1 MATEKSGTAKKLTA
15 ILKEL
20 KALSVDGVLPAKAF
34 YKLVQE
40 NSLSQVETQKL
51 MEGLA
56 KL

>member
-20 KALSVDGVLPAKAF
+20 KALSVDGFLPAKAF

-40 NSLSQVETQKL
+40 NSLSQVELKSL
-51 MEGLA
+51 W
-56 KL
+56 KD